1 MNAKQVNQ
9 FVKGL
14 YNANFSTLSGAVKTF
29 TDSCKSADK
38 AKVEEMAKE
47 INITISEAR
56 KLSAFCR
63 NRSAVLNACK
73 AMLPTIDGTICE
85 FKVVA
90 KDYRQKDMT
99 GKSFNNISS
108 LKDGML
114 IGKSYKPYGYE
125 AGIVELIPSEPNY
138 ILKESDIASTTY
150 APFPV
155 DIFMVKKV
163 AKATIDYI
171 RHCEKNGIDWNKVSS
186 NNANA

>member
-9 FVKGL
+9 FIKGL
-14 YNANFSTLSGAVKTF
+14 YNTNFATLSGAVKTF

-38 AKVEEMAKE
+38 VKVEEMAKE

-56 KLSAFCR
+56 KLAAFCK
-63 NRSAVLNACK
+63 NRSAVMNACK

-99 GKSFNNISS
+99 DKSFSNISR
-108 LKDGML
+108 LKDDML

-155 DIFMVKKV
+155 ELFTVKKV
-163 AKATIDYI
+163 VKATIDYI
-171 RHCEKNGIDWNKVSS
+171 RHCEKNGIDWNKVNS
-186 NNANA
+186 NNENA